1 MKLKDYILEYVSSGR
16 GGTRKRYGYKKL
28 EKISLK
34 TTMEELTEI
43 LDLLEYEEDT
53 DRNNTNKHILD
64 SKKNIYKII
73 DNVIAIKNS
82 NVDGTYIRVIC
93 GGYDGRYGRTI
104 FTIKR
109 VERFLDPD
117 TNKISNTKV
126 QVIMS
131 TVSELIEYIEK

>member
-16 GGTRKRYGYKKL
+16 GGARKRDGFKKL

-34 TTMEELTEI
+34 TTMEELVDI

-53 DRNNTNKHILD
+53 VINNTNKHILD
-64 SKKNIYKII
+64 SKKSIYKIL
-73 DNVIAIKNS
+73 DNILVIKNS

-93 GGYDGRYGRTI
+93 DEYDGTI

-117 TNKISNTKV
+117 TNEISKTKV
-126 QVIMS
+126 QIIMS
-131 TVSELIEYIEK
+131 TVSDLIEYIEE